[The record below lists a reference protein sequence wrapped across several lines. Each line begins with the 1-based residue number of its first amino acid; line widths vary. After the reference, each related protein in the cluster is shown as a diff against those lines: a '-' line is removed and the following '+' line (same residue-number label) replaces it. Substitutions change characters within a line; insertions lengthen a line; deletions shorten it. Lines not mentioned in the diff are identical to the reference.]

1 MKEIVFVDTN
11 ILSYYF
17 AINQHDPE
25 WQIKQNL
32 ANALFQELNKN
43 KATVIIPTP
52 VLLELLY
59 INKDTEDRRKLL
71 IMLQKLYQFADFSAK
86 AASIGADLMRENGTF
101 NKLIQENGQ
110 RLRDH
115 LRTDT
120 QIIAI
125 ALANNAD
132 VIYTEDKH
140 FIALSQGKIQIKGLP
155 TSVQ

>member
-1 MKEIVFVDTN
+1 MIEIVFKGEN
-11 ILSYYF
+11 IS
-17 AINQHDPE
+17 PE
-25 WQIKQNL
+25 TFSNKK
-32 ANALFQELNKN
+32 LF
-43 KATVIIPTP
+43 P
-52 VLLELLY
+52 LLESYTNTLFEISKSNASLSA
-59 INKDTEDRRKLL
+59 ER
-71 IMLQKLYQFADFSAK
+71 ADYAICKIENGSYKVTVADLSAK